1 MSDLSSGCMTATIIP
16 RLPTTGTAATEPKP
30 AGAGAGPESA
40 PSVLSGG
47 NNPSDDKTGH
57 DLSGFF
63 LGNKK

>member
-1 MSDLSSGCMTATIIP
+1 MSALSSGFTTVTKIP
-16 RLPTTGTAATEPKP
+16 GIPTTGTAATEPKP

-40 PSVLSGG
+40 PSVLSAG